1 MINFVHLPFRRRTLL
16 QVTTFGRKKIFCSE
30 CNLFGNL
37 ASKRQMKKEE
47 AHIIKEILNGK
58 TEQYE
63 YFLDR
68 YGQQVFVLVDRIVSC
83 QEDAEELTQDVFL
96 KAFQQLSS
104 FKAESS
110 FSTWIY
116 RIATNLAISAVRK
129 KRNDVLRLDDSVF
142 ANLSDTQVDE
152 ALEDDSEEQ
161 MERLQQAMN
170 QLEADER
177 ALITLYYLEEK
188 PLAEVAFILGMT
200 EGNAKVKLH
209 RIRKKLYV
217 LIKNQE

>member
-1 MINFVHLPFRRRTLL
+1 
-16 QVTTFGRKKIFCSE
+16 
-30 CNLFGNL
+30 
-37 ASKRQMKKEE
+37 MKKEE
-47 AHIIKEILNGK
+47 AHIIKKILNGK

-104 FKAESS
+104 FKAEST

-116 RIATNLAISAVRK
+116 RIATNIAISAVRK

-142 ANLSDTQVDE
+142 ANLSDTQVDA
-152 ALEDDSEEQ
+152 ALEDESEEQ

-177 ALITLYYLEEK
+177 ALITLYYLEER

-217 LIKNQE
+217 LIKNQG

>member
-1 MINFVHLPFRRRTLL
+1 
-16 QVTTFGRKKIFCSE
+16 
-30 CNLFGNL
+30 
-37 ASKRQMKKEE
+37 MKKEE
-47 AHIIKEILNGK
+47 THIIKEILNGK

-116 RIATNLAISAVRK
+116 RIATNIAISAVRK

-142 ANLSDTQVDE
+142 ANLSDTQVDA
-152 ALEDDSEEQ
+152 ALEDESEEQ

>member
-1 MINFVHLPFRRRTLL
+1 
-16 QVTTFGRKKIFCSE
+16 
-30 CNLFGNL
+30 
-37 ASKRQMKKEE
+37 MKKEE
-47 AHIIKEILNGK
+47 SHIIKEILNGK

-68 YGQQVFVLVDRIVSC
+68 YGQQVCVLVDRIVSC

-129 KRNDVLRLDDSVF
+129 KRNDVLRLDDSVC
-142 ANLSDTQVDE
+142 ANLSDTQVEE
-152 ALEDDSEEQ
+152 ALEDESEEQ

>member
-1 MINFVHLPFRRRTLL
+1 
-16 QVTTFGRKKIFCSE
+16 
-30 CNLFGNL
+30 
-37 ASKRQMKKEE
+37 MKKEE
-47 AHIIKEILNGK
+47 SHIIKEILNGK

-152 ALEDDSEEQ
+152 ALEGESEEQ

-177 ALITLYYLEEK
+177 AMITLYYLEEK

>member
-1 MINFVHLPFRRRTLL
+1 
-16 QVTTFGRKKIFCSE
+16 
-30 CNLFGNL
+30 
-37 ASKRQMKKEE
+37 MKKDE

-116 RIATNLAISAVRK
+116 RIATNIAISAVRK

-152 ALEDDSEEQ
+152 ALEDESEEQ

>member
-1 MINFVHLPFRRRTLL
+1 
-16 QVTTFGRKKIFCSE
+16 
-30 CNLFGNL
+30 
-37 ASKRQMKKEE
+37 MKKEE

-104 FKAESS
+104 FKAEST

-116 RIATNLAISAVRK
+116 RIATNIAISAVRK
-129 KRNDVLRLDDSVF
+129 KRYVVLRLDDSVF
-142 ANLSDTQVDE
+142 ANLSDTQVDA
-152 ALEDDSEEQ
+152 ALEDESEEQ

-170 QLEADER
+170 QLDADER

-188 PLAEVAFILGMT
+188 PLAAVAFILGMT

-217 LIKNQE
+217 LIKNQG

>member
-1 MINFVHLPFRRRTLL
+1 
-16 QVTTFGRKKIFCSE
+16 
-30 CNLFGNL
+30 
-37 ASKRQMKKEE
+37 MKKEE

-116 RIATNLAISAVRK
+116 RIATNVAISAVRK

-152 ALEDDSEEQ
+152 ALEDESEEQ

-200 EGNAKVKLH
+200 DGNAKVKLH

>member
-1 MINFVHLPFRRRTLL
+1 
-16 QVTTFGRKKIFCSE
+16 
-30 CNLFGNL
+30 
-37 ASKRQMKKEE
+37 MKKEE

-116 RIATNLAISAVRK
+116 RIATNIAISAVRK

-142 ANLSDTQVDE
+142 ANLSDTQVDA
-152 ALEDDSEEQ
+152 ALEDESEEQ

-177 ALITLYYLEEK
+177 ALITLYYLKEK
-188 PLAEVAFILGMT
+188 PLAEVAFILGLT

>member
-1 MINFVHLPFRRRTLL
+1 
-16 QVTTFGRKKIFCSE
+16 
-30 CNLFGNL
+30 
-37 ASKRQMKKEE
+37 MKKEE
-47 AHIIKEILNGK
+47 SHIIKEILNGK

-161 MERLQQAMN
+161 MECLQQAMN

>member
-1 MINFVHLPFRRRTLL
+1 
-16 QVTTFGRKKIFCSE
+16 
-30 CNLFGNL
+30 
-37 ASKRQMKKEE
+37 MKKEE
-47 AHIIKEILNGK
+47 SHIIKEILNGK

-188 PLAEVAFILGMT
+188 PLVEVAFILGMT
-200 EGNAKVKLH
+200 DGNAKVKLH

>member
-16 QVTTFGRKKIFCSE
+16 QVTTFGRKNFFCSE
-30 CNLFGNL
+30 CNLFGNF

-58 TEQYE
+58 TEHYE

-116 RIATNLAISAVRK
+116 RIATNIAISAVRK

-142 ANLSDTQVDE
+142 ANLSDTQVDA
-152 ALEDDSEEQ
+152 ALEDESEEQ

-177 ALITLYYLEEK
+177 ALITLYYLEER

>member
-1 MINFVHLPFRRRTLL
+1 
-16 QVTTFGRKKIFCSE
+16 
-30 CNLFGNL
+30 
-37 ASKRQMKKEE
+37 MKKEE
-47 AHIIKEILNGK
+47 SHIIKEILNGK

-116 RIATNLAISAVRK
+116 RIATNIAISAVRK

-142 ANLSDTQVDE
+142 ANLSDTQVDA
-152 ALEDDSEEQ
+152 ALEDESEEQ

-177 ALITLYYLEEK
+177 AMITLYYLEEK

>member
-1 MINFVHLPFRRRTLL
+1 
-16 QVTTFGRKKIFCSE
+16 
-30 CNLFGNL
+30 
-37 ASKRQMKKEE
+37 MKKEE
-47 AHIIKEILNGK
+47 SHIIKEILNGK

-116 RIATNLAISAVRK
+116 RIATNIAISAVRK

-142 ANLSDTQVDE
+142 ANLSDTQVDA
-152 ALEDDSEEQ
+152 ALEDESEEQ

-188 PLAEVAFILGMT
+188 PLAEVAFILEMT

>member
-1 MINFVHLPFRRRTLL
+1 
-16 QVTTFGRKKIFCSE
+16 
-30 CNLFGNL
+30 
-37 ASKRQMKKEE
+37 MKKEE
-47 AHIIKEILNGK
+47 THIIKEILNGK

-188 PLAEVAFILGMT
+188 PLVEVAFILGIT

>member
-1 MINFVHLPFRRRTLL
+1 
-16 QVTTFGRKKIFCSE
+16 
-30 CNLFGNL
+30 
-37 ASKRQMKKEE
+37 MKKEE
-47 AHIIKEILNGK
+47 SHIIKEILDGK

-63 YFLDR
+63 YFLNR

-152 ALEDDSEEQ
+152 ALEDESEEQ
-161 MERLQQAMN
+161 VERLQQAMN

-188 PLAEVAFILGMT
+188 PLVEVAFILGLT